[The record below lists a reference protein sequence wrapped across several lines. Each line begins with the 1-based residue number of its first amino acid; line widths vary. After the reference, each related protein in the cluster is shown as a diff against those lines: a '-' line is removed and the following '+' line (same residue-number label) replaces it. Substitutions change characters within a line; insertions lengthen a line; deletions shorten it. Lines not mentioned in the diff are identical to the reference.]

1 MPQEQSDYIRT
12 ITFKE
17 RFKKFNV
24 PLFKIPM
31 LTIDIVKKYKEM
43 IPDLETI
50 GDIKRVL
57 HELKKRRV

>member
-31 LTIDIVKKYKEM
+31 LTIDIVKS
-43 IPDLETI
+43 T
-50 GDIKRVL
+50 
-57 HELKKRRV
+57 KK